1 MHVFQGLV
9 FWSSRTDPRVTPS
22 LLHCYRY
29 SHGFSSGNQTDK
41 KISPMPQQEY
51 GLPFSLV
58 YCQLSSLNK
67 VTLQLEGC
75 QHPFKGSRWSL
86 WLGTDCLCPGTQ
98 LLPWL
103 SCRNHCQR
111 VFSITSWDSTVPE
124 FCLPC
129 GGAEHSV
136 CTVRVTAP
144 QRSHKWTL
152 MQFYLD

>member
-103 SCRNHCQR
+103 SCRNHWD
-111 VFSITSWDSTVPE
+111 VHISKISSSLKHLTTALAKAFSKGNETRRGNAQKRMW
-124 FCLPC
+124 
-129 GGAEHSV
+129 
-136 CTVRVTAP
+136 
-144 QRSHKWTL
+144 
-152 MQFYLD
+152 